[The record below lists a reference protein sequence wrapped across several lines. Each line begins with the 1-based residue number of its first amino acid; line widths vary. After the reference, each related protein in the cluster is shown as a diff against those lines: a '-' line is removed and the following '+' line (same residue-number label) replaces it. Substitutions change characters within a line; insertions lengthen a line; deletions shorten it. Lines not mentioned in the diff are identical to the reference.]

1 MSSTIR
7 IAGVDYPGVPSVTLK
22 DPGGNSIA
30 FPDVSGDTVTAATLR
45 AGVTAHAADGSQI
58 EGSYVPSY
66 ADAYD
71 SLWQS
76 FTPDRDY
83 RIPLLTGDLSGAL
96 RIDISALGYAP
107 RITMLRPANN
117 TASLVATA
125 SSETQYRLI
134 WAIAFFDAQGASQS
148 GMRGGVAAVIYPDS
162 NKCGGTSNANIGLY
176 PVGTDLVL
184 ACTTFNAIAQNG
196 VLKSANW
203 QWRVIA

>member
-1 MSSTIR
+1 MSSIIR
-7 IAGVDYPGVPSVTLK
+7 IAGVDYPGVPSVKMK
-22 DPGGNSIA
+22 DPQGNVIDFVIPA
-30 FPDVSGDTVTAATLR
+30 GTKNINQNGITNVAGFEFADVTVPYL
-45 AGVTAHAADGSQI
+45 
-58 EGSYVPSY
+58 Y
-66 ADAYD
+66 AYD

-76 FTPDRDY
+76 FTPDQDY

-134 WAIAFFDAQGASQS
+134 WAIAFFDAQGASQT
-148 GMRGGVAAVIYPDS
+148 GMRGGVAAVVYPDS

-184 ACTTFNAIAQNG
+184 ACTTFNAMAQNG